1 MDNQQEETN
10 YATYTNPNGVVSILS
25 KDALMEAMYNDKKK
39 HGRHGAYVL
48 IEDVLYTYTD
58 AYDDKHSGLTL
69 AEAKA
74 MQEDDRSYDMEGTY
88 KAEPT
93 DDAPAPSVEV
103 ITKDVVDSLRTAGGT
118 VSNINRW
125 MVDGL
130 RTVRPGTVSNIAS
143 QRIMDDDTQL
153 AKLGL
158 VRPMHS
164 TSSGELHT
172 AGGYKAGT
180 VTIGMAT
187 EKLAT
192 GRREWEDQPYA
203 EESMGIIQDAVRSEQ
218 REDIVVPSIDLHFQ
232 DDGAL
237 WTPNGVIGMEASGLK
252 SFMAGTHTMS
262 GPAFPNAFTFLMSL
276 PLEERISIMNTV
288 LSRSKDSIKLRTRVN
303 DDGERGVFATV
314 SPKYA
319 SFDADLVMERMG
331 NAVAG
336 LGYRGE
342 ATYNAATT
350 SVQFD
355 ATYHAPPTIQDF
367 AAGDVFKVGL
377 RGKTND
383 AGKGSVKFGPVAF
396 WNACLNMI
404 IISNEDACV
413 RIVHKGSMERMDTL
427 FNKQV
432 RLAQPVMEEFA
443 KRWGILAETPMLGI
457 PLWGE
462 TYTNVKDVFEVVA
475 ERLGKAAGKAVKVEH
490 LLTAYDAQS
499 EKDTLQAVVNAATR
513 MAHSADAAGVKLLS
527 DIQRDAMERAS
538 GELVKVLAV
547 QATKPSAVRV

>member
-1 MDNQQEETN
+1 MDNQQNQQAET
-10 YATYTNPNGVVSILS
+10 TYQ
-25 KDALMEAMYNDKKK
+25 
-39 HGRHGAYVL
+39 
-48 IEDVLYTYTD
+48 YTD
-58 AYDDKHSGLTL
+58 AFGDIRNGLTKD
-69 AEAKA
+69 ECMKA
-74 MQEDDRSYDMEGTY
+74 LFEDRQLGMEGTY
-88 KAEPT
+88 EAEPT
-93 DDAPAPSVEV
+93 DDAPGYEATNDAMEAATEAMNPVTPAPSVEV
-103 ITKDVVDSLRTAGGT
+103 ITNDVVDSLRTAGGT

-538 GELVKVLAV
+538 GDLVKVLAV
-547 QATKPSAVRV
+547 QATKSSAVRV